1 MEQIDRVFLEPRG
14 RKKKCIILYSTAPK
28 AATAPAPA
36 RPPRHSP
43 GHRSVERLT
52 SVPYPVGPF
61 PAFTRKKKE
70 NFCSCSN
77 PTLTFLQSKKSYGNL
92 GIVDPLSLIFF
103 LSVSLRR
110 WPAYSKLNTLIA
122 KRAYFKLGNRNRNT
136 NLGLLRK
143 KEQKNYLA

>member
-61 PAFTRKKKE
+61 PAFTREKK
-70 NFCSCSN
+70 NFCFN
-77 PTLTFLQSKKSYGNL
+77 PTLTILQSKKKGYGNL

-110 WPAYSKLNTLIA
+110 WPAYSKLNTPIA
-122 KRAYFKLGNRNRNT
+122 ERAYFKLGNRNRNT

-143 KEQKNYLA
+143 KEQRNYLA